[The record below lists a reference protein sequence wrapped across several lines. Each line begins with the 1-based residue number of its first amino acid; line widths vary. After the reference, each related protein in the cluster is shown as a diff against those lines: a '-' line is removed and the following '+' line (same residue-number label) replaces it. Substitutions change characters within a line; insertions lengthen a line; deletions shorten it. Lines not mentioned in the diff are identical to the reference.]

1 MNLVIRTANIYMKY
15 KKSDKFYSLKNI
27 NLEVRKGEFHAFIG
41 ENGAGKSTTIRI
53 LTGLNND
60 FEGDLF
66 INELNAKKDKTAR
79 NKLCYIPDKTTFPT
93 GISAYDF
100 VYNLALLERNDK
112 EQLRI
117 ELEEWIDKLD
127 LREHMSKNPNKLS
140 SGQAKKILLMRAAL
154 EKSNTIILD
163 EPVAFLDPT
172 SRLQFFELLKLLNK
186 SGITI
191 FMSSHILDEIKN
203 YIDSVTFIKKGEI
216 KWSGKIK
223 GEELIDKYKE
233 VILNYETK

>member
-1 MNLVIRTANIYMKY
+1 MKY
-15 KKSDKFYSLKNI
+15 KKKDKYYSLKNI
-27 NLEVRKGEFHAFIG
+27 NFEVERGQFHAFIG

-60 FEGDLF
+60 FEGDLI
-66 INELNAKKDKTAR
+66 INELDIRNNIKAR

-112 EQLRI
+112 EKLRI
-117 ELEEWIDKLD
+117 DLEEWIDKLN
-127 LREHMSKNPNKLS
+127 LREHMSRNPNKLS

-154 EKSNTIILD
+154 EKSEIIILD

-172 SRLQFFELLKLLNK
+172 SRLQFFELLKELNK
-186 SGITI
+186 NGVTI

-216 KWSGKIK
+216 KWSGKLK
-223 GEELIDKYKE
+223 GEQLIEKYKE
-233 VILNYETK
+233 VILNG

>member
-1 MNLVIRTANIYMKY
+1 MNAAISASNIYMKY
-15 KKSDKFYSLKNI
+15 KKSDKSYSLKNI
-27 NLEVRKGEFHAFIG
+27 NFQVAKGEFHAFIG

-53 LTGLNND
+53 LTGLNSD

-66 INELNAKKDKTAR
+66 INELNAVKESKAR
-79 NKLCYIPDKTTFPT
+79 DKLCYIPDKAVFPT

-100 VYNLALLERNDK
+100 VYNLALLERTDK
-112 EQLRI
+112 EKLRI
-117 ELEEWIDKLD
+117 ELEEWIDKLH

-154 EKSNTIILD
+154 EKSTIIILD

-172 SRLQFFELLKLLNK
+172 SRLQFFELLKLLNQQ
-186 SGITI
+186 GITI

-203 YIDSVTFIKKGEI
+203 YIDSVTFIKQGEI

-223 GEELIDKYKE
+223 GDELISKYKE
-233 VILNYETK
+233 VILDGQI

>member
-1 MNLVIRTANIYMKY
+1 MKY
-15 KKSDKFYSLKNI
+15 KKKDKNYSLKNI
-27 NLEVRKGEFHAFIG
+27 NFKVEKGQFHAFIG

-66 INELNAKKDKTAR
+66 INELDVRNNIMAR
-79 NKLCYIPDKTTFPT
+79 NKLCYIPDKTTFPL
-93 GISAYDF
+93 GISAYEF

-112 EQLRI
+112 EKLRI
-117 ELEEWIDKLD
+117 DLEDWIDKLN
-127 LREHMSKNPNKLS
+127 LREHMSRNPNKLS

-154 EKSNTIILD
+154 EKSEVIILD

-172 SRLQFFELLKLLNK
+172 SRLQFFELLKELNK
-186 SGITI
+186 NGVTV

-203 YIDSVTFIKKGEI
+203 YIDSATFIKNGEI
-216 KWSGKIK
+216 KWSGKVK
-223 GEELIDKYKE
+223 GDQLIEKYKE
-233 VILNYETK
+233 VILNGEI